1 MSKSLTYTNYLN
13 IDKLLE
19 LQEPVSDPEEH
30 DEMLFIIIHQSYELW
45 FKQIL
50 HEFDKLRGNLEA
62 GKTWAQPKPCG
73 ESLPFLKPWYHKL
86 ISLRR

>member
-50 HEFDKLRGNLEA
+50 HEFDKLRENLE
-62 GKTWAQPKPCG
+62 GGQ
-73 ESLPFLKPWYHKL
+73 SFYSYH
-86 ISLRR
+86 S